1 MTLRTLPLE
10 NGSGESIHL
19 SAGIPDA
26 TGRPM
31 LKAMPPRSADL
42 SDGPRRPF
50 QEHGTPVVQEDR
62 RYCFALSGAYVQATH
77 RKTYA
82 RA

>member
-1 MTLRTLPLE
+1 MKLRTSPLE

-26 TGRPM
+26 TGRPV
-31 LKAMPPRSADL
+31 LKAMPPRSAVL

-50 QEHGTPVVQEDR
+50 QEHGAPVVPEDC
-62 RYCFALSGAYVQATH
+62 RYCFSLSGAYIWTL
-77 RKTYA
+77 RETNA
-82 RA
+82 RE